1 MAQGNK
7 PKWQKEI
14 EAILRKEFQG
24 DDLSRR
30 LEIANTLVDVASRVE
45 TPSGDAGQVVARI
58 LGNVSRELRP
68 LAATYAGFQVGVA
81 WERFQNA
88 NRA

>member
-14 EAILRKEFQG
+14 EAMLRKKFQG

-30 LEIANTLVDVASRVE
+30 LEIANTLVDVARKVE
-45 TPSGDAGQVVARI
+45 TPSGDAGQVVSHI
-58 LGNVSRELRP
+58 LESISRELYP
-68 LAATYAGFQVGVA
+68 LAATYAGFQLGIA
-81 WERFQNA
+81 WERFHNA
-88 NRA
+88 TRA